1 MKVRLFFNH
10 KLIKRDIPAS
20 ATVEGALVIP
30 VMLYAVAAVM
40 FLLQLISIRM
50 HVNDALYNALR
61 KFNTYSYT
69 SQVMTGEIY
78 KSTFFAI
85 FVDEVGSDYAKK
97 HYIKGGNAGW
107 NFYGSDI
114 ADENSTV
121 RVSLKYTVKNP
132 FNIFGK
138 SGITLHEKRITDIW
152 LGEEKDGFLLNDND
166 NSEYVYITQYGEVYH
181 TNQMCSYL
189 VRNIK
194 TVSLT
199 EIKNLRNVSGGRY
212 YQCRLCKGAAVTV
225 YYTDYGDK
233 YHTSADCYALQRT
246 ILKVK
251 KDRIKEMEC
260 CQKCMNS

>member
-1 MKVRLFFNH
+1 MTYFNR
-10 KLIKRDIPAS
+10 KLMKRDIPAS

-30 VMLYAVAAVM
+30 VILYAVAAVM

-85 FVDEVGSDYAKK
+85 FVDEIGSDYAKK
-97 HYIKGGNAGW
+97 HYIAGGNTGW

-114 ADENSTV
+114 VDDNSTV
-121 RVSLKYTVKNP
+121 KISLKYTVKNP
-132 FNIFGK
+132 FNILGK
-138 SGITLHEKRITDIW
+138 RQITIHEKRITDIW
-152 LGEEKDGFLLNDND
+152 LGEEKDGFELNNND
-166 NSEYVYITQYGEVYH
+166 ESEYVYITQYGEVYH
-181 TNQMCSYL
+181 IEKTCSYL

-194 TVSLT
+194 AASQA
-199 EIKNLRNVSGGRY
+199 EITDLRNASGGKY
-212 YQCRLCKGAAVTV
+212 YSCSLCKGASEIV

-233 YHTSADCYALQRT
+233 YHSSDSCYALQRT

-251 KDRIKEMEC
+251 KEKIKGMEC
-260 CQKCMNS
+260 CKKCIHS